1 MAGGA
6 LYAAAKAA
14 LDSLTRSWAVQ
25 LATRGVRVVAVAPG
39 PISTPI
45 ASHQGLDPD
54 QIDALRQTLVEH
66 VPLRRIG
73 RPEEVAF
80 WIIQLARPEAA
91 FTTGVVLPVDGG
103 AVVG

>member
-1 MAGGA
+1 MPDRAPPQRWDA
-6 LYAAAKAA
+6 
-14 LDSLTRSWAVQ
+14 SLAQ
-25 LATRGVRVVAVAPG
+25 MLAPRGIRVVAVAPG

-45 ASHQGLDPD
+45 AAHEGLGAE

-80 WIIQLARPEAA
+80 WIVQLARPEAA
-91 FTTGVVLPVDGG
+91 FTTGNTSVVQFTLRRR
-103 AVVG
+103 